1 MCISAKPPG
10 SAQDFPCNPALIRRC
25 AMALNAPEMLKTLA
39 LCTAAAFGLSAC
51 LANDAERGLAGA
63 AGGAVIGGMTGG
75 SPVTGAV
82 VGGAAG
88 YFCRDLRVP
97 GCVE

>member
-1 MCISAKPPG
+1 MNLKPLVLLTI
-10 SAQDFPCNPALIRRC
+10 A
-25 AMALNAPEMLKTLA
+25 T
-39 LCTAAAFGLSAC
+39 FGLSAC
-51 LANDAERGLAGA
+51 LANDTERGLAGA
-63 AGGAVIGGMTGG
+63 AGGAVIAGATGG

-97 GCVE
+97 GCIE

>member
-1 MCISAKPPG
+1 MV
-10 SAQDFPCNPALIRRC
+10 
-25 AMALNAPEMLKTLA
+25 LNAPEMLKTLA

>member
-1 MCISAKPPG
+1 MV
-10 SAQDFPCNPALIRRC
+10 
-25 AMALNAPEMLKTLA
+25 LNAPEMLKTLA

-63 AGGAVIGGMTGG
+63 AG
-75 SPVTGAV
+75 
-82 VGGAAG
+82 